1 MRFLPLPLLGYL
13 YEFTV
18 HFLFMRVQSRR
29 PAKEEIP
36 QAQAFESRV
45 CMLSHVRLFEAPW
58 TVARQV
64 PLPMEFRQEY

>member
-36 QAQAFESRV
+36 QAQAFESHV

>member
-29 PAKEEIP
+29 PAKEDIP